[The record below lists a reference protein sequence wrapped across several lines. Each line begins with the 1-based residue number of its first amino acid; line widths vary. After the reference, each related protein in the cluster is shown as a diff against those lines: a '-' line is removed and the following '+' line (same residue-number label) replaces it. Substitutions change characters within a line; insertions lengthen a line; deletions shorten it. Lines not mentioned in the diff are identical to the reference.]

1 VKPWEKAG
9 IAASFVVTSVLGAS
23 FVFWYWADRGLDGA
37 AIVRAI
43 LFVSIIA
50 LVHIVALRAYAAQSA
65 AADNLPVAGSDEP
78 APAAAPTRTDMLSAV
93 SPLYKSAIKLAVL
106 QQVILLILSSLLL
119 DSGSMFRVCSVA
131 AIAHWMAIVM
141 IIARRPVSPTGF
153 DLGIIRWGFVP
164 LGIVVGRL
172 APFVQAVVDH

>member
-1 VKPWEKAG
+1 VKPWEKAA
-9 IAASFVVTSVLGAS
+9 IAASFVVTSALGAS
-23 FVFWYWADRGLDGA
+23 FVFWYWADRGLDSVA
-37 AIVRAI
+37 VVRAI
-43 LFVSIIA
+43 LFVAMIA
-50 LVHIVALRAYAAQSA
+50 VVHIVALRAYAAQHASAAQSA
-65 AADNLPVAGSDEP
+65 AADNLP
-78 APAAAPTRTDMLSAV
+78 AAVPTRTDLLSAV

-119 DSGSMFRVCSVA
+119 DFGQTFRVCAVA
-131 AIAHWMAIVM
+131 AIAHWIAIGM
-141 IIARRPVSPTGF
+141 IVARRPLSPTGL